1 MSWTCPNC
9 KAENPEGARF
19 CTQCGAPAQ
28 TAAEPPQ
35 AAPTPTAAPAPPA
48 QSIAEAPPG
57 QNQTAGPEPVTAQ
70 PKTPAAPA
78 APTTPQ
84 PPKKGGK
91 VVVITLVIAAVVL
104 IGFCLL
110 GIIAAIAIPNFLD
123 AKARAQQ
130 KRSVADIQTLARA
143 LEAYHADKG
152 SYPPVNQ
159 SDTETFGLGTIDPL
173 QKYLVPDYIQALP
186 KADGWGHPYLYGANS
201 EASSFILMSLGSDGV
216 QGDEGVPEEHVTTNC
231 YQDDILWKDD
241 AFLQEPEG
249 KQRDCP
255 K

>member
-28 TAAEPPQ
+28 IAAESPQ
-35 AAPTPTAAPAPPA
+35 AVRTPPTAPEPPA
-48 QSIAEAPPG
+48 QSIAATSPS
-57 QNQTAGPEPVTAQ
+57 QDQTAGSEPRRAPAT
-70 PKTPAAPA
+70 TPVAPA

-91 VVVITLVIAAVVL
+91 GLVIALVIGAVLL
-104 IGFCLL
+104 IGVCLL
-110 GIIAAIAIPNFLD
+110 GIIAAIAIPNFMG
-123 AKARAQQ
+123 AKALAQQ
-130 KRSVADIQTLARA
+130 KRSVADIRTLGAA
-143 LEAYHADKG
+143 LQAYYAEKN

-159 SDTETFGLGTIDPL
+159 SDTDTFGLGTIDAL
-173 QKYLVPDYIQALP
+173 QSFLVPDYIASLP
-186 KADGWGHPYLYGANS
+186 KADGWGHPYLYGANK

-216 QGDEGVPEEHVTTNC
+216 QGDEGVPEEHVSTSC
-231 YQDDILWKDD
+231 FQDDILWKDD

-249 KQRDCP
+249 KQRDC